1 MKYTKYV
8 ARTGSGVGGL
18 SAASLSLILSNS
30 EDADSG
36 EFSCVAGTDIPGI
49 GSLVDAVNFNI
60 TVLGKKNYMASLFLL
75 SHMLA
80 QVIGQSTCNTL
91 CMY

>member
-1 MKYTKYV
+1 MITTSGRIQLVTGK
-8 ARTGSGVGGL
+8 AGSGIGGL
-18 SAASLSLILSNS
+18 STASLIFTLSNA

-36 EFSCVAGTDIPGI
+36 EFSCVASADIPGI

-80 QVIGQSTCNTL
+80 QLVIG
-91 CMY
+91 

>member
-1 MKYTKYV
+1 MEGK
-8 ARTGSGVGGL
+8 AGSGTGGL
-18 SAASLSLILSNS
+18 STASLSLILSNA

-36 EFSCVAGTDIPGI
+36 EFSCVASTDIPVI
-49 GSLVDAVNFNI
+49 GSLVDSVNFNI
-60 TVLGKKNYMASLFLL
+60 IVLGKKNYMASLFLL

-80 QVIGQSTCNTL
+80 QVIGQSACNTL